1 MVQKEDV
8 VQVATSL
15 GQTLTEVEIA
25 EVISRYLYEQEED
38 PGGTW
43 DLVVEKIM
51 YDLIDERE

>member
-25 EVISRYLYEQEED
+25 EVISRYPYEQEED